1 MRRSRLLI
9 AAVMV
14 VVALLGYY
22 ASREMN
28 PITGKTQS
36 VGVGE
41 VAAVQSAGKVK
52 GRANLALRFGSFSAL
67 GHDERCHGGALRGH
81 RGRHET

>member
-9 AAVMV
+9 AVVMA
-14 VVALLGYY
+14 VVALIGYY

-36 VGVGE
+36 VALSQE
-41 VAAVQSAGKVK
+41 QSP
-52 GRANLALRFGSFSAL
+52 
-67 GHDERCHGGALRGH
+67 
-81 RGRHET
+81 RHPMP